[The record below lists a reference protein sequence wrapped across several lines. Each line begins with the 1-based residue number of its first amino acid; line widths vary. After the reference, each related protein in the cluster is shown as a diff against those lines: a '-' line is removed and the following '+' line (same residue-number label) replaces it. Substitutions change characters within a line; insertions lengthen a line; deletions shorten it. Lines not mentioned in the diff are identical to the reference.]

1 MMVEAA
7 TLRPAVVPANE
18 PGDIFADAGLPKYNR
33 RLTDKILA
41 AFNHAYSMGET
52 DLADM
57 LWNSLVAAEK
67 VSQKQHAR
75 RRPNQAIELA
85 AKWIAFVDA
94 RNRYRALSD
103 GDKGATT
110 ADAGP
115 AFQTMKAAYL
125 AWIAHLRQN

>member
-1 MMVEAA
+1 MAEAA
-7 TLRPAVVPANE
+7 TVRPTVVPANE
-18 PGDIFADAGLPKYNR
+18 PSDIFADAGLPKYRR

-67 VSQKQHAR
+67 ISQKQHSR

-103 GDKGATT
+103 GDHAATT
-110 ADAGP
+110 AEAGQ
-115 AFQTMKAAYL
+115 AFQAMKAAYL
-125 AWIAHLRQN
+125 AWISHLRRN

>member
-1 MMVEAA
+1 MAEAA
-7 TLRPAVVPANE
+7 TLRPAVGPASE
-18 PGDIFADAGLPKYNR
+18 PSDIFADAGLPKYNR

-41 AFNHAYSMGET
+41 AFNHAYSLGET

-67 VSQKQHAR
+67 ISQREQSR
-75 RRPNQAIELA
+75 RRPNQAIDLA

-103 GDKGATT
+103 GDNSATT
-110 ADAGP
+110 SEAGQV
-115 AFQTMKAAYL
+115 FQTMKAAYI
-125 AWIAHLRQN
+125 AWISQLRQN